1 MPSAGRAGWNA
12 TPAEVADAE
21 PFTVLSF
28 HSGGAGARPGKDGLS
43 ATGFPSG
50 VRSVPVEVT
59 EAISPVVFWRKEFR
73 TDSGGPGANRGGLG
87 QVMELGILEDAPFAF
102 SALFDRIDH
111 PPRGREGGG
120 DGSGGRVGLASGG
133 EMDGKGTQTVP
144 PGDRVVIEM
153 PGGGGLGDPRH
164 RDPEAVA
171 RDCRAGLVS
180 PGAARS
186 RYSVALDANGAVDAE
201 STARL
206 RAREVEHA
214 G

>member
-1 MPSAGRAGWNA
+1 M
-12 TPAEVADAE
+12 
-21 PFTVLSF
+21 
-28 HSGGAGARPGKDGLS
+28 
-43 ATGFPSG
+43 
-50 VRSVPVEVT
+50 RSVPVEVT

-111 PPRGREGGG
+111 PPRGREGGA
-120 DGSGGRVGLASGG
+120 DGSGGRVGLASGDAL
-133 EMDGKGTQTVP
+133 DGKGTQTVP

-153 PGGGGLGDPRH
+153 PGGGGLGDPKL

-180 PGAARS
+180 PQSARS
-186 RYSVALDANGAVDAE
+186 RYSVALDAKGAVDTEA
-201 STARL
+201 TARL

>member
-1 MPSAGRAGWNA
+1 M
-12 TPAEVADAE
+12 
-21 PFTVLSF
+21 LSF

-111 PPRGREGGG
+111 PPRGRAGGD
-120 DGSGGRVGLASGG
+120 DGSGGRVGLGSGG
-133 EMDGKGTQTVP
+133 ELDGKGTQTVP

-153 PGGGGLGDPRH
+153 PGGGGLGDPRE

-180 PGAARS
+180 PECARS
-186 RYSVALDANGAVDAE
+186 RYSVALDAGGAVDAE
-201 STARL
+201 ATVQL
-206 RAREVEHA
+206 RAREVQHA